1 MLKGFKDFLLRGNV
15 VDLAVAVVI
24 GTAFAAVVSA
34 FATDFIGGIIGAIGG
49 TPNFNGAGFE
59 ANDSKVII
67 GSTITALINFVIVAA
82 AVYFFVVVPVNRLME
97 RRKRGEEPEVEA
109 PSEDIVL
116 LQEIRDLLRARGGRS
131 GARSRPARGAAGYQ
145 CGGFSRVRRSSS
157 SSSSGCSPQ
166 PRSVSSPV
174 CSSTRRRRRR
184 RHRGPAR
191 RSRRRG

>member
-1 MLKGFKDFLLRGNV
+1 MIKGFKDFLLRGNV

-24 GTAFAAVVSA
+24 GTAFAAVVTA

-59 ANDSKVII
+59 ANDSKIII

-82 AVYFFVVVPVNRLME
+82 AVYFFVVVPVNKLME

-116 LQEIRDLLRARGGRS
+116 LQEIRDLLRARGG
-131 GARSRPARGAAGYQ
+131 Q
-145 CGGFSRVRRSSS
+145 V
-157 SSSSGCSPQ
+157 
-166 PRSVSSPV
+166 
-174 CSSTRRRRRR
+174 
-184 RHRGPAR
+184 
-191 RSRRRG
+191 